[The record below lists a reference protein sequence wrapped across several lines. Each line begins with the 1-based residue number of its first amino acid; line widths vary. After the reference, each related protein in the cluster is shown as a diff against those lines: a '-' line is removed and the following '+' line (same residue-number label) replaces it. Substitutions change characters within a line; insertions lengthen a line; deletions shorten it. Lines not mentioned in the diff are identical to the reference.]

1 MGKFRLTMDDI
12 WVGTKAAVFDVNEIC
27 SALSFYIIRR
37 AMATGSSGIPAL

>member
-1 MGKFRLTMDDI
+1 MGKLRTTIDGI
-12 WVGTKAAVFDVNEIC
+12 GVGMKTTVFDVHEIC